1 MKRNKLI
8 AILMMFA
15 VVVCCTSVLFACD
28 KGTTDTQENLRI
40 FYDLSDGSQPVEVV
54 FDKDNLESTIL
65 SIEVPSRAG
74 YEFIGWSLE
83 KDGET
88 LTIDEN
94 TQIEDGAT
102 LYAKWRKT
110 TLHIFYDNNDGSSPI
125 EKVVDETNI
134 KGATDEMKPTRE
146 GYNFKGWSLE
156 KNGEILNIKADTIL
170 QDGTTLYAQWK
181 IKTYNVFF
189 MLEDKTTLVERQ
201 TIEYAATATMPS
213 EDKIA
218 PYIPS
223 NKVFIGWQDGNDNNF
238 DESKPIT
245 SNERYYAI
253 IKDVTYTV
261 KFQDG
266 ENVIKEVTGSI
277 GTEII
282 APLATD
288 QPSKDGYSFS
298 HWETEDG
305 KKFEEGALYSDNEIY
320 YAVYTIDAPSAPTL
334 SGPDDDAIIYGESA
348 TVNAKIQNPSSGI
361 TYSFVWYM
369 NDTKLGEEGSITLEK
384 LSAGEYTV
392 RCEATASDGT
402 LTSSKSSKTYTFN
415 VEKATLTA
423 TIEDVNLTYGD
434 DLPEFKPSYTGFKY
448 DDDKS
453 VVTGGEVSTG
463 YNAEVSIGT
472 YYASIK
478 NLSAD
483 NYIIVGTVGDDKA
496 IQATIS
502 VAKKDISLK
511 EGTVLATSKTYDGNA
526 ISYTFD
532 AKDEVAFVGLL
543 KGHSLSISA
552 DSKGQVQAKEYTK
565 DDIALSYSIQDVKG
579 NDVIANYNVKISAED
594 VTLTINKANIEY
606 SKSDVT
612 NLVYN
617 GANQTLPSF
626 LSVSES
632 VLDDYTVY
640 YSLNENEITDTSV
653 PTFKNAV
660 ENAKLYF
667 RIDAGENYNAE
678 TGYILVTIVKA
689 DISFFAI
696 DQSTTYGD
704 KSFELDKTAY
714 NVSKA
719 DDLSIG
725 KDEFTVTIDT
735 EYAIGKNADNYDI
748 TIDVVAKNPDNF
760 NISANGATLTV
771 GKAQLTVEM
780 KGATISYGESLENVA
795 SYIQS
800 IKGRYESDAQSEI
813 INAYVDSSIYEPG
826 KAVGTYEDAIA
837 CSLIDDTNYTL
848 SLTKA
853 DLTVERKAISVEF
866 YMTEL
871 GVIYGE
877 EYKDI
882 LDFNS
887 YVMNT
892 DTLFFEY
899 SEYEQLFNDVEFACE
914 TYQGKLSNVGEY
926 PVSVSIDK
934 NSETAKKYD
943 ITFTN
948 GNQLAIVV
956 NKRHVSPYLNNATV
970 TYGENLSDNALTYT
984 IPEGEYDF
992 LDKDKNDITYNHG
1005 YNQGDWGHFEWTI
1018 GINND
1023 NYEVGVPNMAH
1034 ITVKQRPVKISYTNN
1049 NIAQTADGK
1058 VTVTI
1063 TNDMVSGGYAGDT
1076 FGGTIEIITTTE
1088 GTFSH
1093 ENTDVVSIDPYAYR
1107 DGSDIS
1113 AQYTFSYDISVV
1125 VKKIEIKHKIGNLTA
1140 TYNGE
1145 PQSATLTL
1153 TGENQDKVNISY
1165 SYNNTTYT
1173 EMPSF
1178 TNAGTYVVSYTLT
1191 QEGKSS
1197 HTGDF
1202 TFAINKRSASIS
1214 ASTQSTVYSE
1224 AFTLDASAYEASGI
1238 LDKDLTS
1245 LDIAISC
1252 DYTVGKDVGSY
1263 PIVVSYKA
1271 NDNYNVTTTDST
1283 LTVSAKQVTISGTGY
1298 TTMYGEQAGSF
1309 ASFAIDDENAR
1320 EYITIKPID
1329 YTAGDWGTFK
1339 TSATSSSKNYAVKAC
1354 TVEMSVTA
1362 RQITIKANNADM
1374 TYGDALPAFGYKIT
1388 SGSLVGTDTLSVSY
1402 SGIDSLNVGAHGITP
1417 VVQKNERYAVT
1428 TQNGT
1433 LTITKASLTASLSE
1447 KQTITYGAD
1456 MPTYS
1461 ISYNGF
1467 KYKDD
1472 KDVLKGELVIACDY
1486 KTTKKAGTFA
1496 VTASGLSAD
1505 NYDIT
1510 FVGSTLVVDK
1520 ATLTITANAHVAIT
1534 YGEALPTFTYT
1545 AEGFVNGDTDAL
1557 LQGKVSFSCN
1567 YKQGSNAGEY
1577 EFNAQCADLDNY
1589 TVTIGSAQT
1598 LVVNKANYTA
1608 EQVNEALSKLN
1619 LTGTYSPSQTL
1630 ANFNVKGFSWVDSTI
1645 IPTVANTDGY
1655 EAKYI
1660 GDSVNYNEYDQTVRI
1675 KITLAKADPNL
1686 HKKDASVDFGTDYTG
1701 EAISYIPI
1709 IGDQIVHDNKDV
1721 PELAFTISD
1730 ISMVDGG
1737 IYTITYSLEATAN
1750 YKESS
1755 LDVTFKVKYVD
1766 FNGTLFTLEDAL
1778 KATTSGTLTVK
1789 GNGFVS
1795 SDIIIPKDITLDISN
1810 GEIDTG
1816 TAEKP
1821 TYGAGISEYVDNNAS
1836 YIINKLTIN
1845 SGVNVTIN
1853 GTIIIRGLLGVTSQG
1868 LSGHTSK
1875 EHSQIINNGTMTL
1888 KNGATLVARGYIKG
1902 SGKAIY
1908 ESGSTVYMPFVIIDF
1923 RGGTSTVG
1931 AYNSG
1936 AISPFNEFEMP
1947 NVQCT
1952 QLIES
1957 GSTIIGYCD
1966 LYIAT
1971 DEEHKTSTAQIF
1983 GASSSLLNLTSGY
1996 IEKTYEASGNSYNS
2010 DRKTTLNIYGD
2021 LANGS
2026 LQMEIDVKNILKAN
2040 VDTTA
2045 VFFPIN
2051 YRYVINILSGTTTMK
2066 SSFKFLPGSSLYVG
2080 KNATL
2085 NLDPSEKESDIG
2097 LTFYQESDWNDT
2109 GSGAPGR
2116 TYPTGKGDA
2125 TFTIAGT
2132 VNIITGTYTTGWL
2145 FKQDNYCNAGIGGNI
2160 YGENGATL
2168 TTSNKEG
2175 GSLLS
2180 IKTSEGYGYT
2190 EDDSILSKLNAKYK
2204 ETASITKTSTLVN
2217 SDGSTIAVSTGKT
2230 YTYNGSSWVEA

>member
-40 FYDLSDGSQPVEVV
+40 FYDLSDGSQPVEIV

-83 KDGET
+83 KDGEI

-110 TLHIFYDNNDGSSPI
+110 TLRIIYDNNDGSSPI

-181 IKTYNVFF
+181 IKTYTVFF
-189 MLEDKTTLVERQ
+189 MLEDKTTRVDLQ
-201 TIEYAATATMPS
+201 SIEYGATATTPS

-218 PYIPS
+218 PHVPS
-223 NKVFIGWQDGNDNNF
+223 NKVFIGWQDGNGNDF
-238 DESKPIT
+238 DESKPVT

-288 QPSKDGYSFS
+288 QPSKDGYNFS

-305 KKFEEGALYSDNEIY
+305 EKFEEGTLYSENETY

-348 TVNAKIQNPSSGI
+348 TVNAKIQNPSDGI

-434 DLPEFKPSYTGFKY
+434 VLPTFTPSYTGFKY
-448 DDDKS
+448 EDDAS
-453 VVTGGEVSTG
+453 VITGGEVSTG
-463 YNAEVSIGT
+463 YNAGVSVGT
-472 YYASIK
+472 YSASIK
-478 NLSAD
+478 KLSAD
-483 NYIIVGTVGDDKA
+483 NYNIVGTVGDDKA
-496 IQATIS
+496 IQATIY

-511 EGTVLATSKTYDGNA
+511 EGTKLATSKTYDGKA

-532 AKDEVAFVGLL
+532 AKDAVEFVGLL
-543 KGHSLSISA
+543 EGHSVSVSA
-552 DSKGQVQAKEYTK
+552 DSKGQVKAKGYTK
-565 DDIALSYSIQDVKG
+565 DDIAVSYSILDAEG
-579 NDVIANYNVKISAED
+579 IDVIANYNVKISAED
-594 VTLTINKANIEY
+594 VTLTIDKANIEY

-617 GANQTLPSF
+617 GTNQTLPKF

-632 VLDDYTVY
+632 VLDDCIVY
-640 YSLNENEITDTSV
+640 YSLNENEITATSV

-678 TGYILVTIVKA
+678 TGYILVTIAKA
-689 DISFFAI
+689 NISFSANN
-696 DQSTTYGD
+696 QSTTYGD
-704 KSFELDKTAY
+704 KSFGLDKTY
-714 NVSKA
+714 NVEKS
-719 DDLSIG
+719 DDLSID

-735 EYAIGKNADNYDI
+735 AYEIGKNANTYDI
-748 TIDVVAKNPDNF
+748 TIDVVAKNEGNF
-760 NISANGATLTV
+760 NISTTGATLTV
-771 GKAQLTVEM
+771 GKAQLNVEM

-795 SYIQS
+795 SCIQS
-800 IKGRYESDAQSEI
+800 IKGLYESDAQSEI

-826 KAVGTYEDAIA
+826 KAVSTYEDAIS

-866 YMTEL
+866 FITEH
-871 GVIYGE
+871 GVSYGND
-877 EYKDI
+877 EYEDI

-887 YVMNT
+887 YVT
-892 DTLFFEY
+892 DTNTLFFEY
-899 SEYEQLFNDVEFACE
+899 SEYEQLSNDVKFTCE
-914 TYQGKLSNVGEY
+914 TYQSKLSNVGEY
-926 PVSVSIDK
+926 PVSVSVDK
-934 NSETAKKYD
+934 DSETAKKYD

-948 GNQLAIVV
+948 GNQLVIVV
-956 NKRHVSPYLNNATV
+956 YKRHVSPYLNNATV
-970 TYGENLSDNALTYT
+970 TYGEKLSDNALTYT

-992 LDKDKNDITYNHG
+992 LDKDKNDITYNHS
-1005 YNQGDWGHFEWTI
+1005 YKQGEWGHFEWTI
-1018 GINND
+1018 GIKND

-1034 ITVKQRPVKISYTNN
+1034 ITVESRPVKISYTNN

-1076 FGGTIEIITTTE
+1076 FGGTIEIVTTTE

-1093 ENTDVVSIDPYAYR
+1093 ENTNAVSITPYAYR

-1113 AQYTFSYDISVV
+1113 GKYDFSYDISVV
-1125 VKKIEIKHKIGNLTA
+1125 VKKIEIKHEVGNLTA

-1145 PQSATLTL
+1145 PQKATLTL

-1202 TFAINKRSASIS
+1202 TFVINKRSASIS
-1214 ASTQSTVYSE
+1214 ASTQSAVYGES
-1224 AFTLDASAYEASGI
+1224 FTLDASAYVKNGI
-1238 LDKDLTS
+1238 LDEDLAS
-1245 LDIAISC
+1245 LNIAISC

-1263 PIVVSYKA
+1263 PISVNYKA
-1271 NDNYNVTTTDST
+1271 NDNYNVTTTNST
-1283 LTVSAKQVTISGTGY
+1283 LAVSAKQVTISGTGY
-1298 TTMYGEQAGSF
+1298 TTVYGEQASSF
-1309 ASFAIDDENAR
+1309 TSFVIDDENAR
-1320 EYITIKPID
+1320 EYITIKPIG

-1354 TVEMSVTA
+1354 TTVEMSVTA
-1362 RQITIKANNADM
+1362 RQITVKANNADM
-1374 TYGDALPAFGYKIT
+1374 TYGADLPKFGYKIT
-1388 SGSLVGTDTLSVSY
+1388 SGSLVGTDTLNVSY
-1402 SGIDSLNVGAHGITP
+1402 SSIDSLNVGTHDITP
-1417 VVQKNERYAVT
+1417 VVQKNERYTVT

-1447 KQTITYGAD
+1447 KQTITYGED

-1486 KTTKKAGTFA
+1486 KTMKKAGPFA

-1520 ATLTITANAHVAIT
+1520 ATLTITANAHDAIT

-1567 YKQGSNAGEY
+1567 YKQGNNAGEY

-1598 LVVNKANYTA
+1598 LVVNKATYTA
-1608 EQVNEALSKLN
+1608 EQVNEALNKLN
-1619 LTGTYSPSQTL
+1619 LTGTYSPTQTL
-1630 ANFNVKGFSWVDSTI
+1630 ANLNVKGFTWVDSTI
-1645 IPTVANTDGY
+1645 VPTVANTDGY
-1655 EAKYI
+1655 EAKYV

-1686 HKKDASVDFGTDYTG
+1686 HTDGSDFGADYTG
-1701 EAISYIPI
+1701 SEILNYTDGILVKDDNTDPERGGLEYKHSLTYPVGVTKI
-1709 IGDQIVHDNKDV
+1709 I
-1721 PELAFTISD
+1721 
-1730 ISMVDGG
+1730 DGG
-1737 IYTITYSLEATAN
+1737 MYTITYTLAETPNYNAGSLN
-1750 YKESS
+1750 
-1755 LDVTFKVKYVD
+1755 VTFKVRAAQFNNIKYTV
-1766 FNGTLFTLEDAL
+1766 EDAIAEAN
-1778 KATTSGTLTVK
+1778 KNKSGTVELI
-1789 GNGFVS
+1789 GNAF
-1795 SDIIIPKDITLDISN
+1795 I
-1810 GEIDTG
+1810 TG
-1816 TAEKP
+1816 T
-1821 TYGAGISEYVDNNAS
+1821 V
-1836 YIINKLTIN
+1836 TIN
-1845 SGVNVTIN
+1845 SGVTFILPCEGTYSKTAGTVTIADDYSDGGSN
-1853 GTIIIRGLLGVTSQG
+1853 EHAYKTQSAKYTLTIPQNSTLSIAGGDIIVAGKLGKAGTGMEGQTSG
-1868 LSGHTSK
+1868 SYSKIVNDGNIVMNSGK
-1875 EHSQIINNGTMTL
+1875 L
-1888 KNGATLVARGYIKG
+1888 DVRGYVMGTGVATFTGGSVYSPFVVRDFKG
-1902 SGKAIY
+1902 
-1908 ESGSTVYMPFVIIDF
+1908 GSYTVYKAWLF
-1923 RGGTSTVG
+1923 
-1931 AYNSG
+1931 NK
-1936 AISPFNEFEMP
+1936 ISPFNEYEMI
-1947 NVQCT
+1947 NIQCKSIYHSGAT
-1952 QLIES
+1952 LSAYADLYAGSQHNLTTVNMISSKGVIRLAS
-1957 GSTIIGYCD
+1957 GSYMIQEYNDTTHKSTLTLVGSITMGSLSLTVKASIFNETVNMADTYFPIPWTYDVNIGD
-1966 LYIAT
+1966 G
-1971 DEEHKTSTAQIF
+1971 STQ
-1983 GASSSLLNLTSGY
+1983 
-1996 IEKTYEASGNSYNS
+1996 
-2010 DRKTTLNIYGD
+2010 TTLT
-2021 LANGS
+2021 LAN
-2026 LQMEIDVKNILKAN
+2026 DYKV
-2040 VDTTA
+2040 
-2045 VFFPIN
+2045 
-2051 YRYVINILSGTTTMK
+2051 
-2066 SSFKFLPGSSLYVG
+2066 LPGCTITIK
-2080 KNATL
+2080 KNATV
-2085 NLDPSEKESDIG
+2085 NATSGSVIVYSNWTDTNTIQQYPSS
-2097 LTFYQESDWNDT
+2097 
-2109 GSGAPGR
+2109 
-2116 TYPTGKGDA
+2116 KG
-2125 TFTIAGT
+2125 TAGT
-2132 VNIITGTYTTGWL
+2132 LILDGGTLNAYNLGGIISAT
-2145 FKQDNYCNAGIGGNI
+2145 
-2160 YGENGATL
+2160 ENGGTVKASKGVSVTAKEHNYEDSYKVTESARFEDGTEL
-2168 TTSNKEG
+2168 TK
-2175 GSLLS
+2175 
-2180 IKTSEGYGYT
+2180 
-2190 EDDSILSKLNAKYK
+2190 
-2204 ETASITKTSTLVN
+2204 
-2217 SDGSTIAVSTGKT
+2217 GKT
-2230 YTYNGSSWVEA
+2230 YTYNGSSWVQA